1 MTCPAPNG
9 DPVGGRQ
16 PAGDHP
22 HGITWDKEVMP
33 DGKRTTVKSRL
44 SFTPRRSHHNS
55 TITCITSN
63 QLDPPLTLRSS
74 IQLKVLFP
82 PEVRLSV
89 KPQALVEGDDATF
102 YCNADANPGSI
113 TYRWYHNSHLL
124 QNETA
129 RSLTLSK
136 ISRNFH
142 QDAISCEVSNKVG
155 TSKKTQSVH
164 VQYGPTFRSLPRDVA
179 SEEGKEVVLKCD
191 VDSNP
196 PSSIVW
202 LKEGNHKIIASG
214 SELRVVVRPAT
225 SGMYTCIATVRGFQE
240 LRGSLRVL
248 VKGPPQIV
256 SSSDQQGRM
265 GDTVTLECSTVSIP
279 SPIRITWTYK
289 GREIDLRDEVV
300 EGQQDEGF
308 RNILVIH
315 DADSQDFGSYNCSV
329 VNEYGVARKQIRL
342 NEEITEY
349 SLSMCSFTLCFEI

>member
-1 MTCPAPNG
+1 MQISPHRWNKREDAIVPAR
-9 DPVGGRQ
+9 GGS
-16 PAGDHP
+16 
-22 HGITWDKEVMP
+22 E
-33 DGKRTTVKSRL
+33 DGFLMSEETSSDEIQWVDDSRRETIRTASPGT
-44 SFTPRRSHHNS
+44 RRSCPTGS
-55 TITCITSN
+55 E
-63 QLDPPLTLRSS
+63 PPSSHASASRRAAPTTTPPSRASPPTRRSVSPLKSS

-202 LKEGNHKIIASG
+202 LKEGNHKGDVVDGWVGCFGGWIRGLGRDWAVE
-214 SELRVVVRPAT
+214 ELI
-225 SGMYTCIATVRGFQE
+225 GW
-240 LRGSLRVL
+240 LW
-248 VKGPPQIV
+248 K
-256 SSSDQQGRM
+256 
-265 GDTVTLECSTVSIP
+265 
-279 SPIRITWTYK
+279 
-289 GREIDLRDEVV
+289 
-300 EGQQDEGF
+300 
-308 RNILVIH
+308 
-315 DADSQDFGSYNCSV
+315 
-329 VNEYGVARKQIRL
+329 
-342 NEEITEY
+342 
-349 SLSMCSFTLCFEI
+349 